1 MKDKMP
7 KPRKKRYLKEK
18 FFEGFFA
25 FWFSRGG
32 VFLSIIISGLS
43 FYFLK
48 LDATKDWWA
57 WLAFFCL
64 TYGSPA
70 IIRFK
75 YFRGI
80 PDGWTRE
87 QAEEYQKLEGK
98 TKKIVDSFS
107 RKYWL
112 VILCIVCIFVGVD
125 IAFNEIGL
133 VAIVPGILIIAFFG
147 YVFKIAY
154 QARSKMSDAQVK
166 NNIALSKALY
176 EAKYGKANKSVLK
189 KMVIVVIFVIGFF
202 FFSIGGKLPI
212 LNEMQSIVLVIGI
225 VSLIVGVGMW
235 RSINKKELS
244 HNEKTL
250 KKLRREF
257 GIKD

>member
-1 MKDKMP
+1 M
-7 KPRKKRYLKEK
+7 
-18 FFEGFFA
+18 
-25 FWFSRGG
+25 
-32 VFLSIIISGLS
+32 
-43 FYFLK
+43 
-48 LDATKDWWA
+48 
-57 WLAFFCL
+57 
-64 TYGSPA
+64 
-70 IIRFK
+70 
-75 YFRGI
+75 
-80 PDGWTRE
+80 
-87 QAEEYQKLEGK
+87 
-98 TKKIVDSFS
+98 DSFS

-112 VILCIVCIFVGVD
+112 VALCIVCIFVGVD
-125 IAFNEIGL
+125 IAFKEIGL

-154 QARSKMSDAQVK
+154 QARSKVSDAQVK
-166 NNIALSKALY
+166 NKIALSKALY
-176 EAKYGKANKSVLK
+176 EAKYSKANKSVLK